1 MKASKSTIS
10 DTCLFAVCHGARRNS
25 NSKDESSSE
34 VAILFRVTVRYNL
47 GRFVIIL
54 SSYYNLAT
62 SSSAKNLFVVFLR
75 PNLHC
80 CWATMKNR
88 KTADVRH
95 FSMVYYW
102 GRVELKYGALES
114 FQYIKQA
121 IIRTNDPED
130 KKPRHSFS

>member
-10 DTCLFAVCHGARRNS
+10 DTRLFAVRHGARRNS
-25 NSKDESSSE
+25 DSKDESSSE

-62 SSSAKNLFVVFLR
+62 NSSAKNLFVVR

-88 KTADVRH
+88 KTADVCH

-121 IIRTNDPED
+121 IIRTNY
-130 KKPRHSFS
+130 F